1 MCILLIN
8 FYYQTKGV
16 KVIEQYQHLKVE
28 FGDLTTELWFFILIC
43 LSSLHIENQEG
54 SGSFSLE
61 ILKMNIVE
69 KISVLCI

>member
-1 MCILLIN
+1 MIN
-8 FYYQTKGV
+8 FDYQTKGV

-28 FGDLTTELWFFILIC
+28 FGDLTTELCFFILIC

>member
-8 FYYQTKGV
+8 FDYQTKGV